1 MQVRDEDIAVPPP
14 ASDTPLTPDTAGDEL
29 PPADTASDGGAAG
42 QRSFFDDAE
51 ALIDDARTYWEAEVS
66 YQKSRAGFVG
76 NRLKKAIAFG
86 AVAAF
91 FAVLATIG
99 LTVGLIIALTP
110 FITAW
115 GATAA
120 VVIGLLL
127 IAYLLVRGAGKA
139 WADLSEALSEKRDDA
154 DG

>member
-1 MQVRDEDIAVPPP
+1 MQVRDEDIAVPLP
-14 ASDTPLTPDTAGDEL
+14 ASETPLTPDTAGDEL
-29 PPADTASDGGAAG
+29 PPAEPANDGGAAG
-42 QRSFFDDAE
+42 QRSLFDDVE

-66 YQKSRAGFVG
+66 YQKSRAGFIG
-76 NRLKKAIAFG
+76 NRLKKTIAFG
-86 AVAAF
+86 VVAAF

-110 FITAW
+110 LVSAW
-115 GATAA
+115 GATAV

-139 WADLSEALSEKRDDA
+139 WADLTEALGEKRDDP